1 MGGHAQLILLLGLLG
16 CSGQGAEVDEGDE
29 GPLPRAVALVAMRS
43 DGEPVSVYFAVE
55 PNPRG
60 RIDVRVADAMAL
72 PGPRGVHAVSTSEG
86 GRWQLVEEVR
96 STAAPIP
103 LPPGPRWSL
112 LRLQTRQAWFSAAGL
127 PDQLCE
133 LPSPRCAEA
142 PTPPSP
148 LTLRRPGPGGGF
160 RLDLTDGTVRFWPPH
175 LPVGAE
181 GERIVDGVATLLAVR
196 WLEGLPAAPVREYLD
211 RTFHGL
217 GGLVAAEGAVAL
229 DGALDEWRDSV
240 PDVVESP
247 WQVAVR
253 RHWTGPDD
261 ASFSVAALATPT
273 ALCFAG
279 RIRDDDLREGDVL
292 TLHVGEARW
301 TLPLRPGV
309 EADGL
314 VVQEERFGYRFEV
327 CREGRPPAAVVPFAA
342 LLQDRDGEDEA
353 DMLSTSPIFRG
364 VPAGTLRLPPPGQ

>member
-16 CSGQGAEVDEGDE
+16 CSGGGAEGDE
-29 GPLPRAVALVAMRS
+29 GPLPRAVALVAMRT
-43 DGEPVSVYFAVE
+43 DGEPLSVYFAVE

-60 RIDVRVADAMAL
+60 RIDVRVTDAMAL
-72 PGPRGVHAVSTSEG
+72 PGPRGVHAVGTSEG
-86 GRWQLVEEVR
+86 GRWRLVEEVR
-96 STAAPIP
+96 ATTEPIP
-103 LPPGPRWSL
+103 LPTGPRWSL
-112 LRLQTRQAWFSAAGL
+112 LRLQTRQAWFSAPGVR
-127 PDQLCE
+127 DQLCE

-142 PTPPSP
+142 PTPPAP

-175 LPVGAE
+175 LPDGAE

-211 RTFHGL
+211 RTFHGV
-217 GGLVAAEGAVAL
+217 GGLAATEGAVVL

-253 RHWTGPDD
+253 RHWSGPDD
-261 ASFSVAALATPT
+261 ASFSVAALAAPT

-279 RIRDDDLREGDVL
+279 RLRDDDLREGDVL

-301 TLPLRPGV
+301 TLPLRPGA

-314 VVQEERFGYRFEV
+314 VVREERFGYRFEV
-327 CREGRPPAAVVPFAA
+327 CREGRPPAATLPFAA
-342 LLQDRDGEDEA
+342 ILQDRDGEDEA
-353 DMLSTSPIFRG
+353 DILSTSPIFRG
-364 VPAGTLRLPPPGQ
+364 GPAGTLRLPPRGQ